1 MSLQSLFRFI
11 IKLVK
16 IILITIHLNCLFN
29 NQLQINN
36 IMKTKQ
42 LLLTIVPMLL
52 MGSFAVGQN
61 AHPEPKT
68 LEIGSQAS
76 DFTLKGVDDK
86 TYTLADF
93 SKSKVLVVVFN
104 CNHCPTAQAYQD
116 RLNEIYNKYTPKGV
130 ALVVISSNSSKSLNL
145 WEQGWSDLGDSFEE
159 MKIRAKDKGFKFPY
173 LYDGDDQKTAIAYG
187 PMATPHAFVFDKDR
201 KLQYVG
207 SIDESMEKGKGELLK
222 NAIDAILEGRK
233 IEKPVTKVFG
243 CSTKWAWKTEG
254 TIKLYKEWAAL
265 PVTIENIDTSG
276 IKELIRNKSDK
287 LRLINVW
294 ASWCGPCVQEF
305 PDFVILDRIYR
316 SREFEFVSINAD
328 KLSRKDNVLKFL
340 QKNEASNKNYI
351 FNSDNNYALVEA
363 IDPQWSGALPYTML
377 IEQGGKVI
385 YRLQGPINMFEM
397 RKLIAGNR
405 YIDGVK

>member
-1 MSLQSLFRFI
+1 
-11 IKLVK
+11 
-16 IILITIHLNCLFN
+16 
-29 NQLQINN
+29 
-36 IMKTKQ
+36 MKTKQ
-42 LLLTIVPMLL
+42 LLLAILPIIFN
-52 MGSFAVGQN
+52 GSFAVAQD

-68 LEIGSQAS
+68 LEIGSQAP

-86 TYTLADF
+86 THTLADF
-93 SKSKVLVVVFN
+93 AKSKVLIVVFS

-116 RLNEIYNKYTPKGV
+116 RLNEVYNKYTPKGV
-130 ALVVISSNSSKSLNL
+130 SLVVISSNSSKSLNL

-173 LYDGDDQKTAIAYG
+173 LYDGDDQKTAIEYG
-187 PMATPHAFVFDKDR
+187 PMATPHVFVFDKDR

-207 SIDESMEKGKGELLK
+207 SIDESMEKGNGELLR
-222 NAIDAILEGRK
+222 NAIDAVLEGRK

-265 PVTIENIDTSG
+265 PVQVENIDTSG

-305 PDFVILDRIYR
+305 PDFVIIDRIYR

-351 FNSDNNYALVEA
+351 FNSDNNSELVES

-385 YRLQGPINMFEM
+385 YRLQGPINMLEM
-397 RKLIAGNR
+397 RKLIVGNR

>member
-1 MSLQSLFRFI
+1 
-11 IKLVK
+11 
-16 IILITIHLNCLFN
+16 
-29 NQLQINN
+29 
-36 IMKTKQ
+36 MKKRK
-42 LLLTIVPMLL
+42 LLLGIIPFLL
-52 MGSFAVGQN
+52 TGYTTLAQVTT
-61 AHPEPKT
+61 HPEPKT
-68 LEIGSQAS
+68 LEIGAKAP
-76 DFTLKGVDDK
+76 DFRLTGVDDK
-86 TYTLADF
+86 RHSLSDF
-93 SKSKVLVVVFN
+93 ASSKVLVVVFS

-116 RLNEIYNKYTPKGV
+116 RLNEIYTKYTPKGV
-130 ALVVISSNSSKSLNL
+130 SLVVISSNSTKSLNL

-222 NAIDAILEGRK
+222 NAIDAILEGKK

-243 CSTKWAWKTEG
+243 CSTKWVWKTEG
-254 TIKLYKEWAAL
+254 TIKLYKEWSAL
-265 PVTIENIDTSG
+265 PVNIENIDTSG

-305 PDFVILDRIYR
+305 PDFVTIDRIYR
-316 SREFEFVSINAD
+316 SRDFEFVSINAD

-351 FNSDNNYALVEA
+351 FNSDNNSELVEA
-363 IDPQWSGALPYTML
+363 VDPKWSGALPYTL
-377 IEQGGKVI
+377 LVEQGGNII
-385 YRLQGPINMFEM
+385 YRTQGPINMVEM
-397 RKLIAGNR
+397 RKLIANDR

>member
-1 MSLQSLFRFI
+1 
-11 IKLVK
+11 
-16 IILITIHLNCLFN
+16 
-29 NQLQINN
+29 
-36 IMKTKQ
+36 MKTKQ
-42 LLLTIVPMLL
+42 LLLSILPIIFN
-52 MGSFAVGQN
+52 GSFAVAQD

-68 LEIGSQAS
+68 LKIGSQAP

-86 TYTLADF
+86 THTLADF
-93 SKSKVLVVVFN
+93 AKSKVLIVVFS

-116 RLNEIYNKYTPKGV
+116 RLNEVYNKYTPKGV
-130 ALVVISSNSSKSLNL
+130 SLVVISSNSSKSLNL

-173 LYDGDDQKTAIAYG
+173 LYDGDDQKTAIEYG
-187 PMATPHAFVFDKDR
+187 PMATPHVFVFDKDR

-207 SIDESMEKGKGELLK
+207 SIDESMEKGNGELLR
-222 NAIDAILEGRK
+222 NAIDAVLEGRK

-265 PVTIENIDTSG
+265 PVQVENIDTSG

-305 PDFVILDRIYR
+305 PDFVIIDRIYR

-351 FNSDNNYALVEA
+351 FNSDNNSELVES

-385 YRLQGPINMFEM
+385 YRLQGPINMLEM
-397 RKLIAGNR
+397 RKLIVGNR

>member
-1 MSLQSLFRFI
+1 M
-11 IKLVK
+11 
-16 IILITIHLNCLFN
+16 
-29 NQLQINN
+29 NN

-42 LLLTIVPMLL
+42 LLLAILPIIFN
-52 MGSFAVGQN
+52 GSFAVAQD

-68 LEIGSQAS
+68 LEIGSQAP

-86 TYTLADF
+86 THTLADF
-93 SKSKVLVVVFN
+93 AKSKVLIVVFS

-116 RLNEIYNKYTPKGV
+116 RLNEVYNKYTPKGV
-130 ALVVISSNSSKSLNL
+130 SLVVISSNSSKSLNL

-173 LYDGDDQKTAIAYG
+173 LYDGDDQKTAIEYG

-222 NAIDAILEGRK
+222 NAIDAVLEGRK
-233 IEKPVTKVFG
+233 IEKPVTNVFG

-254 TIKLYKEWAAL
+254 TKKLYKEWAAL
-265 PVTIENIDTSG
+265 PVTVENIDTSG

-305 PDFVILDRIYR
+305 PDLVIIDRIYR

-351 FNSDNNYALVEA
+351 FTSDNNSELVES
-363 IDPQWSGALPYTML
+363 IDPQWSGALPYTMM

-385 YRLQGPINMFEM
+385 YRLQGPINMLEM
-397 RKLIAGNR
+397 RKLIVGNR

>member
-1 MSLQSLFRFI
+1 
-11 IKLVK
+11 
-16 IILITIHLNCLFN
+16 
-29 NQLQINN
+29 
-36 IMKTKQ
+36 MKTRQ
-42 LLLTIVPMLL
+42 VSLAIISILFTGFSTIAQDV
-52 MGSFAVGQN
+52 
-61 AHPEPKT
+61 HPEPKT
-68 LEIGSQAS
+68 LEIGSQAP
-76 DFTLKGVDDK
+76 DFRLTGVDDK
-86 TYTLADF
+86 TYSLSDF
-93 SKSKVLVVVFN
+93 AKSKVLVVVFS

-116 RLNEIYNKYTPKGV
+116 RLIDVYNNYTPKGV

-159 MKIRAKDKGFKFPY
+159 MKIRAKDKSFKFPY

-187 PMATPHAFVFDKDR
+187 PMATPHAFVFDKYR

-207 SIDESMEKGKGELLK
+207 SIDESMEKGKAELLR

-243 CSTKWAWKTEG
+243 CSTKWVWKMEG
-254 TIKLYKEWAAL
+254 TKKLYKEWSEL
-265 PVTIENIDTSG
+265 PVKIENIDTSG
-276 IKELIRNKSDK
+276 IKELIKNKSDK

-316 SREFEFVSINAD
+316 SREFEFISINAD
-328 KLSRKDNVLKFL
+328 KLERKDNVLKLL

-351 FNSDNNYALVEA
+351 FNSDNNSELVEA
-363 IDPQWSGALPYTML
+363 IDPQWSGALPYTL
-377 IEQGGKVI
+377 LVEQGGKVI
-385 YRLQGPINMFEM
+385 YRTQGPINIMEM
-397 RKLIAGNR
+397 RKLIVNNR

>member
-1 MSLQSLFRFI
+1 M
-11 IKLVK
+11 
-16 IILITIHLNCLFN
+16 
-29 NQLQINN
+29 NN

-42 LLLTIVPMLL
+42 LLLAILPIIFN
-52 MGSFAVGQN
+52 GSFAVAQD

-68 LEIGSQAS
+68 LKIGSQAP

-86 TYTLADF
+86 THTLADF
-93 SKSKVLVVVFN
+93 AKSKVLIVVFS

-116 RLNEIYNKYTPKGV
+116 RLNEVYNKYTPKGV
-130 ALVVISSNSSKSLNL
+130 SLVVISSNSSKSLNL

-173 LYDGDDQKTAIAYG
+173 LYDGDDQKTAIEYG
-187 PMATPHAFVFDKDR
+187 PMATPHVFVFDKDR

-222 NAIDAILEGRK
+222 NAIDAVLEGRK

-265 PVTIENIDTSG
+265 PVQVENIDTSG

-305 PDFVILDRIYR
+305 PDFVIIDRIYR

-351 FNSDNNYALVEA
+351 FNSDNNSELVES

-385 YRLQGPINMFEM
+385 YRLQGPINMLEM
-397 RKLIAGNR
+397 RKLIVGNR